1 MRRLL
6 LTTILIWPGLAMSA
20 CADSPAVPPTV
31 SVDPIQSGQ
40 VEPVSTQIEPVKST
54 AWPDVMQD
62 LVTAPDATGLVRF
75 DYKKLT
81 ESPAAMASLDQY
93 IAYHEGL
100 SPSQMD
106 PQAATAYWGNLY
118 NALTIKVV
126 ADAYP
131 VKSIRKVGSSFSMG
145 PWKKDVSVVEGKDI
159 SLDDIEHG
167 IMRKQFPSPLIH
179 YMVNCAS
186 VGCPNLK
193 IGEWQTATFD
203 ADRDAAA
210 RDFINSPR
218 GAKITDKGLVVSSI
232 YKWFD
237 EDFGGSKQGVL
248 NHLREYAD
256 ADLAAAIDGGA
267 KISGYDYDWTLNG
280 VGHE

>member
-6 LTTILIWPGLAMSA
+6 LLSVLLWPAFAGSA
-20 CADSPAVPPTV
+20 CADSPAV
-31 SVDPIQSGQ
+31 QAAA
-40 VEPVSTQIEPVKST
+40 PVKAEST
-54 AWPDVMQD
+54 AWPDLMKAYI
-62 LVTAPDATGLVRF
+62 TEPDAQGLVRF

-81 ESPAAMASLDQY
+81 ESPSAMASLDQY
-93 IAYHEGL
+93 IAYHESL

-106 PQAATAYWGNLY
+106 PKAATAYWGNLY
-118 NALTIKVV
+118 NALTVKVV

-131 VKSIRKVGSSFSMG
+131 VKSIRKVGSALSLG
-145 PWKKDVSVVEGKDI
+145 PWKKDISVVEGNDI

-193 IGEWQTATFD
+193 AGEWEVATFD
-203 ADRDAAA
+203 SDRDAAA
-210 RDFINSPR
+210 RDFVNSPR
-218 GAKITDKGLVVSSI
+218 GARITNKGLVVSSI

-248 NHLREYAD
+248 NHLRQYAD
-256 ADLAAAIDGGA
+256 EDLAAAIDGGA
-267 KISGYDYDWTLNG
+267 KISGYEYDWTLNG